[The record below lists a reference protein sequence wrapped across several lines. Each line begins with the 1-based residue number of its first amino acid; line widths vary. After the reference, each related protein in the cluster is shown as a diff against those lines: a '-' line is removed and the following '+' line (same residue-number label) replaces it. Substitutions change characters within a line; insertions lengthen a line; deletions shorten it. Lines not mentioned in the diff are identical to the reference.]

1 VDANSD
7 NSLPASSHQQVADVL
22 GRITKYV
29 YDNPESG
36 RAVLVL
42 NCSHEFVQAFTD
54 GQAEVKATI
63 DFVQKPE
70 CENPTMR
77 LSVVVLFR
85 SEQEPQPSDTGDEI
99 EFYA

>member
-1 VDANSD
+1 VDANSES
-7 NSLPASSHQQVADVL
+7 SLPASNHEQIADQL

-63 DFVQKPE
+63 DFVQNPE
-70 CENPTMR
+70 CENPTMM
-77 LSVVVLFR
+77 LSVVVLLR
-85 SEQEPQPSDTGDEI
+85 SEQEPLPSDTGGEI
-99 EFYA
+99 EFCA